1 MMKEMKGIHIETFRF
16 YVYGQLTK
24 FGDMQK
30 LEPYQIWL
38 MMGFVFGIFV
48 YLCIY
53 PCLQDRQ
60 RRRII
65 DQRID
70 QERFQFERWEMRT
83 VWRIIIF
90 EWDSITNKEIIK
102 HGYLFEVR
110 YCITF
115 QTYFFMLIISLFV
128 IELLFRLTF
137 FMLKALIGRF

>member
-1 MMKEMKGIHIETFRF
+1 MMKEMKGIHIETFQF

-38 MMGFVFGIFV
+38 MMGFVFGLFV
-48 YLCIY
+48 YSCIY
-53 PCLQDRQ
+53 SWTQDRQ

-65 DQRID
+65 DRRID

-102 HGYLFEVR
+102 HGYLFEVC

-128 IELLFRLTF
+128 IESLLRLTF
-137 FMLKALIGRF
+137 LC